1 MRPARDLLE
10 PGLVVADGAM
20 GTYYAQIGPDEHGTC
35 EEANL
40 NRPDIIRSIHL
51 RYREAGARL
60 LRTNTFA
67 AVSLTGPGQPDRLKH
82 LITSGYELA
91 LDCAGPDMFVAA
103 DIGPAYALDNEQAL
117 AGNTLAVEAFLDLG
131 ADLFLFETFADP
143 KEFLPLC
150 RLIRQKTPGAV
161 IACSFALSP
170 DGLTRKGIRLEQLAD
185 QMEQDRDIDIWGLNC
200 GIGPTHLARQVGRL
214 SPDGKPMTLM
224 PNSGYP
230 RMENQR
236 LVYGSEPDYF
246 AREVAGLR
254 QARVRILGGCCG
266 TSPRHI
272 AALSAALAQVQPT
285 PRPIAF
291 TAAPVPAAPSAPPAT
306 VLADR
311 LARGQFTV
319 GCELDPPRD
328 SRVEPLLDAARELR
342 TAGIDLITLA
352 DSPMAR
358 VKMDSAASAIRV
370 YRETGLPVLPHLCCR
385 DRNANALRASLL
397 ALHSEGIRQVLAVT
411 GDAIPESDRGFVK
424 PVFNLNS
431 IGLLQLIGQ
440 MNRDPFAGDPILAAA
455 AVDPGSPNHDAEY
468 GRACRKQEAGAGL
481 FLTQPV
487 FEERS
492 LELVGRMRGA
502 GMKVLIGL
510 MPLLNWR
517 NAQFLSHEVPGIRI
531 PETILGRFYPE
542 QDKEEA
548 LETGLAVIL
557 DLARRFRTQADG
569 FYLIPPFNRSALIS
583 RFLARLSAENIVGQK
598 GVSHDFD
605 R

>member
-1 MRPARDLLE
+1 MRPARDLLKPE
-10 PGLVVADGAM
+10 LVVADGAM
-20 GTYYAQIGPDEHGTC
+20 GTYYAQSGPGDSSTC

-40 NRPDIIRSIHL
+40 LRPDVIRGIHL

-67 AVSLTGPGQPDRLKH
+67 AVSLTGPGQPDKLRRLVS
-82 LITSGYELA
+82 SGFELA
-91 LDCAGPDMFVAA
+91 ADCAGADMFVAA
-103 DIGPAYALDNEQAL
+103 DIGPAYALDDEQAL
-117 AGNTLAVEAFLDLG
+117 AGNTLAVEAFLSCG

-150 RLIRQKTPGAV
+150 RLIRQKSPDAV

-170 DGLTRKGIRLEQLAD
+170 DGLTRKGIQLEQLAS
-185 QMEQDRDIDIWGLNC
+185 QMEQEPDIDIWGLNC
-200 GIGPTHLARQVGRL
+200 GIGPTHLARQVARL
-214 SPDGKPMTLM
+214 GARGKPLSLM

-254 QARVRILGGCCG
+254 QDRVRILGGCCG

-272 AALSAALAQVQPT
+272 AALSAALARTQMP
-285 PRPIAF
+285 PRPFAAQ
-291 TAAPVPAAPSAPPAT
+291 AAPAPARPAKPSATP
-306 VLADR
+306 LADR

-319 GCELDPPRD
+319 VCELDPPRD
-328 SRVEPLLDAARELR
+328 SRIEPLLDAARDLKSS
-342 TAGIDLITLA
+342 GIDLITLA

-358 VKMDSAASAIRV
+358 VKMDSAAAAIRV
-370 YRETGLPVLPHLCCR
+370 YRETNLPVLPHLCCR

-440 MNRDPFAGDPILAAA
+440 MNQDQFAGDPILAAA
-455 AVDPGSPNHDAEY
+455 AVDPGALNHDAEY
-468 GRACRKQEAGAGL
+468 GRACRKQEAGASL
-481 FLTQPV
+481 FLTQPI

-492 LELVGRMRGA
+492 LELIRRMREA

-531 PETILGRFYPE
+531 PEALLNRFDPE
-542 QDKEEA
+542 QDKAEA
-548 LETGLAVIL
+548 QATGLAIVL
-557 DLARRFRTQADG
+557 DLARRFGAQADG
-569 FYLIPPFNRSALIS
+569 FYLIPPFNRSALIGQ
-583 RFLARLSAENIVGQK
+583 FLTRLRAANQTEPEGAP
-598 GVSHDFD
+598 HDLD